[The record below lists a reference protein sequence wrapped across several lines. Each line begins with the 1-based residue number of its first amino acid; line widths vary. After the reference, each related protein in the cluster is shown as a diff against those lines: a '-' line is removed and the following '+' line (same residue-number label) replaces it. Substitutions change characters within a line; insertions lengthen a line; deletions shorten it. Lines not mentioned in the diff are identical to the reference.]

1 MNMFLGAMCA
11 YCGGPVHFGDC
22 RAEKQGNRVT
32 MNQTKPSNPKDSLG
46 IKKVPF
52 HVIPQQVLGEVGLA
66 LMEGARKYGSYN
78 FREKSMGVKAMVYVD
93 ALWRH
98 VSAYVEGQ
106 ETDPDSGLP
115 HIVKAITCLI
125 VLRDAQLNG
134 MCEDDRPIKVVNQD
148 WQVRLNELAA
158 GLIERYPEPKLP
170 FTEKANGKSL
180 DQG

>member
-11 YCGGPVHFGDC
+11 YCGNPAHFGDC
-22 RAEKQGNRVT
+22 RWQSQGNSGT

-52 HVIPQQVLGEVGLA
+52 HVIPQQVLGEIGLA
-66 LMEGARKYGSYN
+66 LMEGGRKYGEYN
-78 FREKSMGVKAMVYVD
+78 WRAPGGVRASVYFDAAFRH
-93 ALWRH
+93 L
-98 VSAYVEGQ
+98 SAFWDGTEI
-106 ETDPDSGLP
+106 DPDSGLP

-134 MCEDDRPIKVVNQD
+134 MCEDDRPIKAANQD
-148 WQVRLNELAA
+148 WQARLNELAA
-158 GLIERYPEPKLP
+158 GLIEKYPESKLP
-170 FTEKANGKSL
+170 FTEKTHGKSL

>member
-1 MNMFLGAMCA
+1 MKFNGYLGPFCA
-11 YCGGPVHFGDC
+11 YCGEPCHFGDC
-22 RAEKQGNRVT
+22 RAEKQGNSVT

-78 FREKSMGVKAMVYVD
+78 WRAIGVKNSVYVD

-98 VSAYVEGQ
+98 ISAYLDGQ
-106 ETDPDSGLP
+106 DTDPDSGLP

-134 MCEDDRPIKVVNQD
+134 MCEDDRPIKAVNQD
-148 WQVRLNELAA
+148 WQARLNELAA
-158 GLIERYPEPKLP
+158 GLIEKYPESKLP
-170 FTEKANGKSL
+170 FTEKTHGKSL